1 LHDFDSILDMH
12 QDDLKTVWICNECGM
27 SFIFFSDMQDHKAK
41 FGHVGIKK
49 YDLSSGKLLES
60 IAYDKE

>member
-1 LHDFDSILDMH
+1 MR
-12 QDDLKTVWICNECGM
+12 V
-27 SFIFFSDMQDHKAK
+27 IFFSDMQDHKAK
-41 FGHVGIKK
+41 FGHLGMKK

>member
-1 LHDFDSILDMH
+1 MR
-12 QDDLKTVWICNECGM
+12 
-27 SFIFFSDMQDHKAK
+27 FIFFSDMQDHKAK

-60 IAYDKE
+60 IEYDIAYDKE